1 MQMIAH
7 IQMAEGGVLY
17 CRMPEA
23 GAPLQLGDPCLF
35 ELDYGLDAGSLA
47 KVAERPPEMEP
58 PGFCVLRKLTAED
71 AAQVEANEALAQ
83 KARQSFLLSVRYEK
97 TPVKVLHVRFSFGR
111 ERLFIRY
118 SAAVAV
124 DLRRFVSQ
132 LQRDYKTL
140 VDLWQ
145 VGVRDET
152 ALAGCVGICGRMA
165 CCCSWPHPPPAVNTR
180 MARAQDVQLNP
191 LTVNGRCGRLK
202 CCLAYE
208 YEQYSQEGQSL
219 PEVGSTVRCQLETQ
233 EVKGIVTE
241 RNVMCGRLTVRT
253 REGQFLKLSKNDVVL
268 LQAPRPVPN
277 DPTKGDIHEDSVG
290 EWSEP

>member
-132 LQRDYKTL
+132 IQRDYKTQ

-145 VGVRDET
+145 VGARDE
-152 ALAGCVGICGRMA
+152 AAAVGCVGVCGRVA
-165 CCCSWPHPPPAVNTR
+165 CCCAWQHQPPNVNTR
-180 MARAQDVQLNP
+180 MAKVQDVPLNP
-191 LTVNGRCGRLK
+191 VTANGRCGRLK

-208 YEQYSQEGQSL
+208 AEQYRQEGQNL
-219 PEVGSTVRCQLETQ
+219 PEVGSTVRCLMVNSQD
-233 EVKGIVTE
+233 VCGVVVE
-241 RNVMCGRLTVRT
+241 RNVMCGKLAVRM
-253 REGQFLKLSKNDVVL
+253 REGQTLKLLKEDVVL
-268 LQAPRPVPN
+268 IHAARQ
-277 DPTKGDIHEDSVG
+277 DDQTKGDSHEDSVG